1 MLAMLL
7 KSKNIII
14 TGAGRGIGRHIALM
28 CAKEGASLGLAAR
41 TLEQLEITKKMI
53 DDLQIEGVK
62 AVVHTAD
69 VTIFEELETAFN
81 FFNDELGSF
90 NGVLANAGI
99 TRRAITHE
107 VTTERFLK
115 VIMINVVGV
124 YHTFKAAYPY
134 LNKTNRKDRARF
146 IITGSQAYRT
156 PLPLFASYSASKYA
170 VVGLQKAMALEYR
183 LENITFNQVCP
194 QFVDTRI
201 TRGDAA
207 EDGHRPEDYLDA
219 WDLNDYYLFYLS
231 EASNSVNNEFVF
243 TEDFEKVKKIIKE
256 APKEKKADW
265 NSFKVYF
272 EETSGKLYMS
282 VKKNRK
288 FIEFLLTRID

>member
-1 MLAMLL
+1 MLL
-7 KSKNIII
+7 KGKNIII
-14 TGAGRGIGRHIALM
+14 TGAGRGIGRHIAIA
-28 CAKEGASLGLAAR
+28 CAKEGANLGLAAR
-41 TLEQLEITKKMI
+41 TLEQLNTTKKMI

-69 VTIFEELETAFN
+69 VTKFDELETAFKAFHN
-81 FFNDELGSF
+81 ELGLF

-134 LNKTNRKDRARF
+134 LNKSNRKDRARF

-183 LENITFNQVCP
+183 LENITFNQICP

-207 EDGHRPEDYLDA
+207 EDGHRPEDYLDP

-231 EASNSVNNEFVF
+231 ETSNSVNNEFVF
-243 TEDFEKVKKIIKE
+243 TEDFEKVKKLIKN
-256 APKEKKADW
+256 APREKKADW
-265 NSFKVYF
+265 NSFKEYF
-272 EETSGKLYMS
+272 EETSKRLYND
-282 VKKNRK
+282 VKKNRR
-288 FIEFLLTRID
+288 FIEFLLTRIN

>member
-1 MLAMLL
+1 
-7 KSKNIII
+7 
-14 TGAGRGIGRHIALM
+14 M

-41 TLEQLEITKKMI
+41 TLEQLNTTKKMV
-53 DDLQIEGVK
+53 DDLHIEGVK

-69 VTIFEELETAFN
+69 VTIFEELETAFK
-81 FFNDELGSF
+81 FFNDELGLF

-134 LNKTNRKDRARF
+134 LNKINRKDRARF
-146 IITGSQAYRT
+146 IITGSTVYRT
-156 PLPLFASYSASKYA
+156 PLPLFASYTASKYA
-170 VVGLQKAMALEYR
+170 VIGLQKAMALEYR
-183 LENITFNQVCP
+183 LENITFNQICP

-207 EDGHRPEDYLDA
+207 EDGQRPEDYLDP

-243 TEDFEKVKKIIKE
+243 TEDFEKVKKIIKD
-256 APKEKKADW
+256 APKEKKVDW

-272 EETSGKLYMS
+272 EETSAKLYS
-282 VKKNRK
+282 NLKKNRK
-288 FIEFLLTRID
+288 FIEFLLTGIN

>member
-1 MLAMLL
+1 V
-7 KSKNIII
+7 
-14 TGAGRGIGRHIALM
+14 
-28 CAKEGASLGLAAR
+28 
-41 TLEQLEITKKMI
+41 TK
-53 DDLQIEGVK
+53 
-62 AVVHTAD
+62 
-69 VTIFEELETAFN
+69 FEELEEAFKV
-81 FFNDELGSF
+81 FHEELGLF

-134 LNKTNRKDRARF
+134 LDKSNRKDKARF
-146 IITGSQAYRT
+146 IITGSQAFRT

-183 LENITFNQVCP
+183 LENINFNQICP

-207 EDGHRPEDYLDA
+207 EDGNRPEDYLDP

-231 EASNSVNNEFVF
+231 KASNKVNNEFVF
-243 TEDFEKVKKIIKE
+243 TEDFEKVKKLIKE
-256 APKEKKADW
+256 APKEKKTDW
-265 NSFKVYF
+265 ISFKAYF
-272 EETSGKLYMS
+272 EEINPRLYKD
-282 VKKNRK
+282 VKKNRR
-288 FIEFLLTRID
+288 FIQFLLKRLK

>member
-1 MLAMLL
+1 MLL
-7 KSKNIII
+7 KGKNIII
-14 TGAGRGIGRHIALM
+14 TGSGRGIGRHVAIA
-28 CAKEGASLGLAAR
+28 CAKEGANLGLAAR
-41 TLEQLEITKKMI
+41 TLEQLNETKRLI
-53 DDLQIEGVK
+53 DDLQIEGVNV
-62 AVVHTAD
+62 VVHTAD
-69 VTIFEELETAFN
+69 VTKLEELEEAFKV
-81 FFNDELGSF
+81 FHDKLGLF

-115 VIMINVVGV
+115 VLMINVVGV

-134 LNKTNRKDRARF
+134 LNKNNKKDNARF
-146 IITGSQAYRT
+146 IITGSQVYRT

-170 VVGLQKAMALEYR
+170 TVGLQKAIVLEYR
-183 LENITFNQVCP
+183 LENITFNQICP

-207 EDGHRPEDYLDA
+207 EDGQRPEDYLDP

-231 EASNSVNNEFVF
+231 DASNKVNNEFVF
-243 TEDFEKVKKIIKE
+243 TEDFEKVKKLIKD

-265 NSFKVYF
+265 NSFKDYF
-272 EETSGKLYMS
+272 EETSKKLYNN
-282 VKKNRK
+282 VKKNRR
-288 FIEFLLTRID
+288 FIEFLLTR

>member
-1 MLAMLL
+1 MLL
-7 KSKNIII
+7 KGKNIVI
-14 TGAGRGIGRHIALM
+14 TGAGRGIGRHLAIA
-28 CAKEGASLGLAAR
+28 CAKEGASLGLVAR
-41 TLEQLEITKKMI
+41 TLEQLETTKKMV
-53 DDLQIEGVK
+53 DELQIKGVK

-69 VTIFEELETAFN
+69 VTKLEELEEAFKT
-81 FFNDELGSF
+81 FHDELGLF

-115 VIMINVVGV
+115 VLMINVVGV

-134 LNKTNRKDRARF
+134 LNKSNRKDRTRF
-146 IITGSQAYRT
+146 IITGSTVYRT
-156 PLPLFASYSASKYA
+156 PLPAFASYTASKYA

-183 LENITFNQVCP
+183 LENITFNQICP

-201 TRGDAA
+201 TRGDSA
-207 EDGHRPEDYLDA
+207 EDGHKPDDYLDP

-243 TEDFEKVKKIIKE
+243 TEDFEKVKKIIKD
-256 APKEKKADW
+256 APEEKKADW
-265 NSFKVYF
+265 NSFKGYF
-272 EETSGKLYMS
+272 EETSSKLYGS

>member
-1 MLAMLL
+1 MLL
-7 KSKNIII
+7 KGKNIII
-14 TGAGRGIGRHIALM
+14 TGSGRGIGRHVAIA
-28 CAKEGASLGLAAR
+28 CAKEGANLGLAAR
-41 TLEQLEITKKMI
+41 TLEQLNETKRLI
-53 DDLQIEGVK
+53 EELQMEGVNV
-62 AVVHTAD
+62 VVHTAD
-69 VTIFEELETAFN
+69 VTKLEELEEAFKL
-81 FFNDELGSF
+81 FHDKLGLF

-134 LNKTNRKDRARF
+134 LNKNNKKDKARF
-146 IITGSQAYRT
+146 IITGSQVYRT
-156 PLPLFASYSASKYA
+156 PLPLFTSYSASKYA

-183 LENITFNQVCP
+183 LENITFNQICP

-207 EDGHRPEDYLDA
+207 EDGQRPEDYLDP

-231 EASNSVNNEFVF
+231 DASNKVNNEFVF
-243 TEDFEKVKKIIKE
+243 TEDFEKVKKLIKD

-265 NSFKVYF
+265 NSFKDYF
-272 EETSGKLYMS
+272 EETSKKLYNN
-282 VKKNRK
+282 VKKNRR
-288 FIEFLLTRID
+288 FIEFLLTR

>member
-1 MLAMLL
+1 MLL
-7 KSKNIII
+7 KGKNIII
-14 TGAGRGIGRHIALM
+14 TGSGRGIGRHIAIAY
-28 CAKEGASLGLAAR
+28 AKEGANLGLAAR
-41 TLEQLEITKKMI
+41 TLEQLNETKRLI
-53 DDLQIEGVK
+53 EDLQIEGVNV
-62 AVVHTAD
+62 VVHTAD
-69 VTIFEELETAFN
+69 VTKLEELEEAFKI
-81 FFNDELGSF
+81 FHDKLGLF

-115 VIMINVVGV
+115 VLMINVVGV

-134 LNKTNRKDRARF
+134 LNKNNKKDRARF
-146 IITGSQAYRT
+146 IITGSQAFRT

-183 LENITFNQVCP
+183 LENITFNQICP

-207 EDGHRPEDYLDA
+207 EDGQRPEDYLDP

-231 EASNSVNNEFVF
+231 DASNKVNNEFVF
-243 TEDFEKVKKIIKE
+243 TEDFEKVKKLIKD
-256 APKEKKADW
+256 APKEKKTDW
-265 NSFKVYF
+265 NSFKDYF
-272 EETSGKLYMS
+272 EETSKRLYND
-282 VKKNRK
+282 VKKNRR
-288 FIEFLLTRID
+288 FIEFLLTR

>member
-1 MLAMLL
+1 MLL
-7 KSKNIII
+7 KGKNIVI
-14 TGAGRGIGRHIALM
+14 TGAGRGIGRHLAIA
-28 CAKEGASLGLAAR
+28 CAKEGASLGLVAR
-41 TLEQLEITKKMI
+41 TLEQLETTKKMV
-53 DDLQIEGVK
+53 DELQIKGVK

-69 VTIFEELETAFN
+69 VTKLEELEEAFKT
-81 FFNDELGSF
+81 FHDELGLF

-115 VIMINVVGV
+115 VLMINVVGV

-134 LNKTNRKDRARF
+134 LNKSNRKDRTRF
-146 IITGSQAYRT
+146 IITGSTVYRT
-156 PLPLFASYSASKYA
+156 PLPAFASYTASKYA

-183 LENITFNQVCP
+183 LENITFNQICP

-201 TRGDAA
+201 TRGDSA
-207 EDGHRPEDYLDA
+207 EDGHKPDDYLDP

-231 EASNSVNNEFVF
+231 EASNKVNNEFVF
-243 TEDFEKVKKIIKE
+243 TEDFEKVKRLIQE
-256 APKEKKADW
+256 APEEKKADW
-265 NSFKVYF
+265 NSFKGYF
-272 EETSGKLYMS
+272 EETAGKLYSS
-282 VKKNRK
+282 VKKNRR

>member
-1 MLAMLL
+1 MLL
-7 KSKNIII
+7 KGKNIII
-14 TGAGRGIGRHIALM
+14 TGAGRGIGRHLAIAF
-28 CAKEGASLGLAAR
+28 AKEGASLGLAAR
-41 TLEQLEITKKMI
+41 TLEQLNTTKKMI
-53 DDLQIEGVK
+53 DDLHIEGVK

-81 FFNDELGSF
+81 FFKDELGLF

-134 LNKTNRKDRARF
+134 LNKSNRKDRARF
-146 IITGSQAYRT
+146 IITGSTAYRT

-170 VVGLQKAMALEYR
+170 VVGMQKAMALEYR
-183 LENITFNQVCP
+183 LENITFNQICP

-207 EDGHRPEDYLDA
+207 EDGHRPKDYLDP

-231 EASNSVNNEFVF
+231 EASNSVNNEFLF
-243 TEDFEKVKKIIKE
+243 TEDFEMVKKVIQG

-272 EETSGKLYMS
+272 EETSGKLYRKL
-282 VKKNRK
+282 KKNRK
-288 FIEFLLTRID
+288 FIEFLLTRMN

>member
-1 MLAMLL
+1 MLL
-7 KSKNIII
+7 KGKNIII
-14 TGAGRGIGRHIALM
+14 TGAGRGIGRHIAIA
-28 CAKEGASLGLAAR
+28 CAKEGANLGLAAR
-41 TLEQLEITKKMI
+41 TLEQLNTTKKMI

-69 VTIFEELETAFN
+69 VTKFDELETAFKA
-81 FFNDELGSF
+81 FHDELGLF

-134 LNKTNRKDRARF
+134 LNKSNRKDRARF

-183 LENITFNQVCP
+183 LENITFNQICP

-207 EDGHRPEDYLDA
+207 EDGHRPEDYLDP

-231 EASNSVNNEFVF
+231 ETSNSVNNEFVF
-243 TEDFEKVKKIIKE
+243 TEDFEKVKKLIKN
-256 APKEKKADW
+256 APREKKADW
-265 NSFKVYF
+265 NSFKEYF
-272 EETSGKLYMS
+272 EETSKRLYND
-282 VKKNRK
+282 VKKNRR
-288 FIEFLLTRID
+288 FIEFLLTRIN

>member
-1 MLAMLL
+1 MLL

-14 TGAGRGIGRHIALM
+14 TGAGRGIGRQVAIM
-28 CAKEGASLGLAAR
+28 CAKEGANLGLAAR
-41 TLEQLEITKKMI
+41 TLEQLNTTKKMI

-62 AVVHTAD
+62 AIVHTAD
-69 VTIFEELETAFN
+69 VTKFEELEIAFKA
-81 FFNDELGSF
+81 FHDELGLF

-107 VTTERFLK
+107 VPTERFLK
-115 VIMINVVGV
+115 VLMINVVGV
-124 YHTFKAAYPY
+124 YHTFKAAYHL
-134 LNKTNRKDRARF
+134 LNKSNRTDRARF

-156 PLPLFASYSASKYA
+156 PLGLFASYSASKYA

-183 LENITFNQVCP
+183 LENITFNQICP
-194 QFVDTRI
+194 QFVDTRM
-201 TRGDAA
+201 TRGDKA
-207 EDGHRPEDYLDA
+207 EDGQRPEDYLDP

-231 EASNSVNNEFVF
+231 EASNSVKNEFVF

-256 APKEKKADW
+256 APKEKKIDW
-265 NSFKVYF
+265 NSFRGHL
-272 EETSGKLYMS
+272 EETSGKLYNN

-288 FIEFLLTRID
+288 FIEFLLTRIN

>member
-1 MLAMLL
+1 MLL
-7 KSKNIII
+7 KGKNIII
-14 TGAGRGIGRHIALM
+14 TGAGRGIGRHIAIA
-28 CAKEGASLGLAAR
+28 CAKEGANLGLAAR
-41 TLEQLEITKKMI
+41 TLEQLDTTKKMI
-53 DDLQIEGVK
+53 DDLQIEDVK
-62 AVVHTAD
+62 AIVHTAD
-69 VTIFEELETAFN
+69 VTKFEELEEAFKA
-81 FFNDELGSF
+81 FHMELGLF

-115 VIMINVVGV
+115 VLLINVVGV

-134 LNKTNRKDRARF
+134 LNKNNRKDKARF

-170 VVGLQKAMALEYR
+170 VVGMQKAMVLEYR

-201 TRGDAA
+201 TRGDNA
-207 EDGHRPEDYLDA
+207 EDGHRPDDYLDP

-231 EASNSVNNEFVF
+231 EASNKVNNEFVF
-243 TEDFEKVKKIIKE
+243 TEDFEKVKRIIKE
-256 APKEKKADW
+256 APEEKRVDW
-265 NSFKVYF
+265 NSFKDYL
-272 EETSGKLYMS
+272 EKTSERLYND
-282 VKKNRK
+282 VKKNRR

>member
-1 MLAMLL
+1 
-7 KSKNIII
+7 
-14 TGAGRGIGRHIALM
+14 M

-41 TLEQLEITKKMI
+41 TLEQLNITKKMI
-53 DDLQIEGVK
+53 DDLHIEGVK

-81 FFNDELGSF
+81 FFKDELGSF

-207 EDGHRPEDYLDA
+207 EDGHRPEDYLDP
-219 WDLNDYYLFYLS
+219 WDLYDYYLFYLS

-243 TEDFEKVKKIIKE
+243 TEDFEKVKKLIKD

-272 EETSGKLYMS
+272 EETSGKLYS
-282 VKKNRK
+282 NVKKNRK
-288 FIEFLLTRID
+288 FIEFLLKRIN

>member
-1 MLAMLL
+1 M
-7 KSKNIII
+7 
-14 TGAGRGIGRHIALM
+14 GRHIAIA
-28 CAKEGASLGLAAR
+28 CAKEGANLGLAAR
-41 TLEQLEITKKMI
+41 TLEQLDTTKKMI

-62 AVVHTAD
+62 AIVHTAD
-69 VTIFEELETAFN
+69 VTKFEELEEAFKA
-81 FFNDELGSF
+81 FHEKLGLF

-115 VIMINVVGV
+115 VLMINVVGV

-134 LNKTNRKDRARF
+134 LNKNNRKDRARF

-170 VVGLQKAMALEYR
+170 VVGLQKAIALEYR
-183 LENITFNQVCP
+183 LENITFNQICP

-201 TRGDAA
+201 TRGDNA
-207 EDGHRPEDYLDA
+207 ENGHRPEDYLDP

-231 EASNSVNNEFVF
+231 EASNKVNNEFVF
-243 TEDFEKVKKIIKE
+243 TEDFEEVKKIIKE
-256 APKEKKADW
+256 ASEEKRADW
-265 NSFKVYF
+265 SSFKGYL
-272 EETSGKLYMS
+272 EETSKRLYND
-282 VKKNRK
+282 VKKNRR

>member
-1 MLAMLL
+1 
-7 KSKNIII
+7 
-14 TGAGRGIGRHIALM
+14 
-28 CAKEGASLGLAAR
+28 
-41 TLEQLEITKKMI
+41 
-53 DDLQIEGVK
+53 
-62 AVVHTAD
+62 
-69 VTIFEELETAFN
+69 
-81 FFNDELGSF
+81 
-90 NGVLANAGI
+90 VLANAGI

-115 VIMINVVGV
+115 VLMINVVGV

-134 LNKTNRKDRARF
+134 LNKNNRKDKARF

-201 TRGDAA
+201 TRGDNAG
-207 EDGHRPEDYLDA
+207 DGRKPEDYLDP

-231 EASNSVNNEFVF
+231 ETSNKVNNEFVF
-243 TEDFEKVKKIIKE
+243 TEDFEKVKRIIKE
-256 APKEKKADW
+256 APEEKRVDW
-265 NSFKVYF
+265 NSFKVYL
-272 EETSGKLYMS
+272 EETSERLYNN
-282 VKKNRK
+282 VKKNRR

>member
-1 MLAMLL
+1 MLL
-7 KSKNIII
+7 KGKNIII
-14 TGAGRGIGRHIALM
+14 TGAGRGIGRHIAIA
-28 CAKEGASLGLAAR
+28 CVKEGASLGLAAR
-41 TLEQLEITKKMI
+41 TLEQLNTTKQMV

-69 VTIFEELETAFN
+69 VTDFDDLEAAFKY
-81 FFNDELGSF
+81 FHSELGLF

-134 LNKTNRKDRARF
+134 LNKSDRKDRARF
-146 IITGSQAYRT
+146 IITGSQAFRT
-156 PLPLFASYSASKYA
+156 PLPMFASYSASKYA
-170 VVGLQKAMALEYR
+170 IVGLQKAMALEYR
-183 LENITFNQVCP
+183 LENITFNQICP

-207 EDGHRPEDYLDA
+207 EDGQRPEDYLDP

-243 TEDFEKVKKIIKE
+243 TEDFEKVKKLIKE
-256 APKEKKADW
+256 APYEKKANW
-265 NSFKVYF
+265 SSFKEYF
-272 EETSGKLYMS
+272 EETSNKLYND

-288 FIEFLLTRID
+288 FIEFLLTRIK